1 MTLYRAIVINY
12 GQDGL
17 HEFEI
22 YFRQFEVIRE
32 TEEYYVI
39 LRYNKE
45 RRVKKNAKKCYA
57 ATTREKAV
65 TDAYNRNLRERSILK
80 ARLEYSREVGE
91 YLKYILN

>member
-1 MTLYRAIVINY
+1 MILYRATVINY

-22 YFRQFEVIRE
+22 YFRQYEVVRE

-39 LRYNKE
+39 LAYNKE

-65 TDAYNRNLRERSILK
+65 TDAYNRNLREISVLK
-80 ARLEYSREVGE
+80 ARLQYSGEVREF
-91 YLKYILN
+91 LKDCIC